1 MKALPPDNPY
11 EGLYLLNWTST
22 FISTYLSNTKPIKY
36 FVLLTGFH
44 CGHCCHVLRV
54 VPFGQ
59 ALGFKDN
66 CSFLMYIFN
75 VFALRCICIVFL
87 DFICTVVYLYCIFYV
102 FADRPVVG
110 LGRRL
115 WIPVRDP
122 GIGTPHCSTH
132 ICQIYFL
139 FQIRKMQ
146 NTK

>member
-1 MKALPPDNPY
+1 MFFYQVFTSGTVATCIEGGAFWLGVGVQRQLLLPHVY
-11 EGLYLLNWTST
+11 FQCICTALYLHCLSRL
-22 FISTYLSNTKPIKY
+22 YLQ
-36 FVLLTGFH
+36 
-44 CGHCCHVLRV
+44 CR
-54 VPFGQ
+54 
-59 ALGFKDN
+59 
-66 CSFLMYIFN
+66 
-75 VFALRCICIVFL
+75 VFALSFL
-87 DFICTVVYLYCIFYV
+87 FICTVVFFYCLFYV

-146 NTK
+146 NTKIQNNNNNI